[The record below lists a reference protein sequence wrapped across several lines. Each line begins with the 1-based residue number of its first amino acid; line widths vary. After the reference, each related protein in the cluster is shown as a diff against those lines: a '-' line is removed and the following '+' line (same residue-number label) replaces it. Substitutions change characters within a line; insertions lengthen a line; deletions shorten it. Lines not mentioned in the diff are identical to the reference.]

1 MSTENSSSTSRIAR
15 SLAPRRVLPVALLFL
30 IADLALTE
38 ALLGLAVEKNPIA
51 AWPFESIGITTT
63 GIVAVAVVTLAYV
76 GLDALDRND
85 RERRVVS
92 VGLLGAMVAPVVWN
106 FGVWVRLGMADVL
119 IVGVGETLA
128 PVAVAAA
135 LALVSVNTDLSG
147 VPRPSR
153 DAVASITLSVL
164 MMTSMV
170 GGVAFVGTQPMGD
183 ASGDGIVKAQSEES
197 DVVYTGGNEN
207 VVRAINTSSQSEI
220 WSASGHSNTIEDVS
234 QSADGDLVFSGASDD
249 TVKAWN
255 ATTGENVWTYNGH
268 SGTITSISASP
279 TGGVVYSGS
288 YDNTVKAID
297 TSSGEEIW
305 SFNGHSDSV
314 ISTAI
319 SPDGGVV
326 YSGSF
331 DHTIRAINTSN
342 GEEMWSFDNNG
353 DGISLAASP
362 DGKFVAA
369 GSEEGDNRLNVL
381 TSSGNQSWTKS
392 FSSQFSIPESVAFSP
407 DSSKVFAG
415 VNNNINAYDS
425 ESGEQIWSNT
435 NHSGSVY
442 ALSPKASGGVLY
454 SGALDNTLRA
464 TDTTTGENIWTYNGY
479 SDSIRGVAAGGL
491 TGSSSGGSTPFSGW
505 ENTAPLI
512 RAVDQNGDPVPD
524 AEIEAWSVQSENLEA
539 EAENKSERAEE
550 ILDQLED
557 VQPDDWTP
565 PAQADLT
572 YGDLT
577 DLYNG
582 EQPSGLYPTAH
593 TKGDMGIAG
602 WADTHD
608 LQPRLEYESGETI
621 YLYAWDGSAG
631 ANMGPTDDGVT
642 SEHYGEIADDP
653 TFTLKR
659 LSANGEVLDNHTVS
673 TTQSETYS
681 GGIPPLSYDHDYAT
695 AEVPDGYY
703 RVSVQGSDT
712 PGYVI
717 KVGEAT
723 DVLTTELR
731 NEANQLTEQSE
742 FLQDYLTGDSL
753 ARDSVTANKMLY
765 KYDHTDSGPP
775 VDTSKFDYGDGY
787 VNPGLSP
794 SGTDPTDM
802 EANRVENFPSVA
814 GTEIF
819 LQGYKGPGFGVGDYG
834 TNDTSDILEMAQ
846 DVDEPIYVSKKPK
859 RVDMSEIDD
868 PRNTTIEVEL
878 TKLDTGLNPNVS
890 EYANETE
897 RLRNELLNQ
906 TTAELES
913 LFRDN
918 PELLNK
924 TDLETRHEELD
935 ELIESNNDL
944 EERVAELRDAESVE
958 DAANASEEQ
967 LRNDLAA
974 MEQAIAELEGQLEAE
989 DPTSEIDNGEIFAE
1003 FPFAESLDP
1012 EAVTVIANYEDGS
1025 SEVVPDEYISVESA
1039 SVLGGDQVVVD
1050 GLEIANDRAVAD
1062 LEVKGVSTE
1071 GALGTSR
1078 DSITNPSFQGA
1089 IPELDAIDVST
1100 LRPGVGDSVSVEPRS
1115 SAEGYGGA
1123 ESATV
1128 YGPDGDTLNVT
1139 QNDERFTWSP
1149 EQTGTHTVRVTYTNR
1164 IGGQFTETFRLKAE
1178 ENPPS
1183 NPPTVRIT
1191 DGIGGNLVLAG
1202 SGLESG
1208 SISVDGAEA
1217 EVVAQAPGDQSPSSL
1232 DIRAQQL
1239 AVDSMDV
1246 SVVQGADQR
1255 SVDRHVSLRVWAN
1268 FGVEDALVLRQSGEP
1283 ITANE
1288 ETPYGAFQTRTSES
1302 GAEHQVVETYTEADG
1317 TTTVQ
1322 VQRNP
1327 SLLDRASYQIAIWGI
1342 DLPFTYLPTTPDST
1356 LPLTMLHPIAVDE
1369 ATPGEVVFGP
1379 ADMTA
1384 AATGVGA

>member
-15 SLAPRRVLPVALLFL
+15 SLTPRRVLPVALLFL

-51 AWPFESIGITTT
+51 AWLFEAVGVTTT
-63 GIVAVAVVTLAYV
+63 GIVAVGVVTLAYV
-76 GLDALDRND
+76 GLDALDQFE
-85 RERRVVS
+85 RERLAVS
-92 VGLLGAMVAPVVWN
+92 GGLLGAMIAPVVWN
-106 FGVWVRLGMADVL
+106 LGVWVRLDTPSVALGA
-119 IVGVGETLA
+119 IVNTLA
-128 PVAVAAA
+128 PVSVAAGI
-135 LALVSVNTDLSG
+135 ALVTVFVDLER
-147 VPRPSR
+147 VPRPDR
-153 DAVASITLSVL
+153 GDVASIALSVL
-164 MMTSMV
+164 MVTSMI
-170 GGVAFVGTQPMGD
+170 GGVAFIGTQP
-183 ASGDGIVKAQSEES
+183 AEISSQN
-197 DVVYTGGNEN
+197 TGT
-207 VVRAINTSSQSEI
+207 VSSQSTYEGEFTENATVI
-220 WSASGHSNTIEDVS
+220 DDMSDTDAWGSSGFWPYKLSTTNETSILGDTAGVTVDDNSNEDVS
-234 QSADGDLVFSGASDD
+234 AERNIDSTDLESISYYVRKEGGGFYPHFRDSGGATVLTVGIKQSNYASGYDGNKSHYIELRRENKDWVNTGIYVNDSQWLEFDVNFVDGVV
-249 TVKAWN
+249 TV
-255 ATTGENVWTYNGH
+255 YDR
-268 SGTITSISASP
+268 SGTSLGQYNSSWNVQP
-279 TGGVVYSGS
+279 DVS
-288 YDNTVKAID
+288 TVEAV
-297 TSSGEEIW
+297 T
-305 SFNGHSDSV
+305 
-314 ISTAI
+314 
-319 SPDGGVV
+319 
-326 YSGSF
+326 
-331 DHTIRAINTSN
+331 
-342 GEEMWSFDNNG
+342 
-353 DGISLAASP
+353 
-362 DGKFVAA
+362 
-369 GSEEGDNRLNVL
+369 
-381 TSSGNQSWTKS
+381 
-392 FSSQFSIPESVAFSP
+392 
-407 DSSKVFAG
+407 
-415 VNNNINAYDS
+415 
-425 ESGEQIWSNT
+425 
-435 NHSGSVY
+435 
-442 ALSPKASGGVLY
+442 SGG
-454 SGALDNTLRA
+454 
-464 TDTTTGENIWTYNGY
+464 TTYMDAFVKNGRY
-479 SDSIRGVAAGGL
+479 LPPD
-491 TGSSSGGSTPFSGW
+491 TGSATPFSGW
-505 ENTAPLI
+505 EDTAPLI

-557 VQPDDWTP
+557 VQPGEWTP
-565 PAQADLT
+565 PTQADLT

-577 DLYNG
+577 DLYEG
-582 EQPSGLYPTAH
+582 EQPDGVYPTAH

-608 LQPRLEYESGETI
+608 LIPRLEFESGETI
-621 YLYAWDGSAG
+621 YLYAWDGGAG

-642 SEHYGEIADDP
+642 SEHYGEIADNP
-653 TFTLKR
+653 KFTLKR

-673 TTQSETYS
+673 STQSETYS

-695 AEVPDGYY
+695 ANVPDGYY
-703 RVSVQGSDT
+703 LVTVQGSDT

-717 KVGEAT
+717 KVGQAT

-742 FLQDYLTGDSL
+742 FLQDYLEGDSL
-753 ARDSVTANKMLY
+753 ARDNVIANKKLY
-765 KYDHTDSGPP
+765 KFDHTDSGPP

-802 EANRVENFPSVA
+802 ETNRVENFPSVA

-834 TNDTSDILEMAQ
+834 TNNTTDILEMAQ

-878 TKLDTGLNPNVS
+878 TKLDSGLNPNVS
-890 EYANETE
+890 EYANKTE

-906 TTAELES
+906 STAELES

-918 PELLNK
+918 PELLNR
-924 TDLETRHEELD
+924 TDLVTRHEELD

-944 EERVAELRDAESVE
+944 EERVAELRETEDVE
-958 DAANASEEQ
+958 NASDATEEQ

-989 DPTSEIDNGEIFAE
+989 DPTSEIENGEIFAE
-1003 FPFAESLDP
+1003 FPFAESLNPD
-1012 EAVTVIANYEDGS
+1012 AVTVIANYEDGS

-1039 SVLGGDQVVVD
+1039 SVLGGDQVVVE
-1050 GLEIANDRAVAD
+1050 GYNISNDRAVAD

-1071 GALGTSR
+1071 GALGSSR
-1078 DSITNPSFQGA
+1078 DTVTNPAFQGA

-1149 EQTGTHTVRVTYTNR
+1149 EQPGTHTVRVTYSND

-1178 ENPPS
+1178 DNPAS
-1183 NPPTVRIT
+1183 NPPTARIT
-1191 DGIGGNLVLAG
+1191 DGIGGNLLLAG

-1246 SVVQGADQR
+1246 SVVQGSDQR

-1268 FGVEDALVLRQSGEP
+1268 FGVENALVLRQSGEP

-1322 VQRNP
+1322 VKRNP

-1342 DLPFTYLPTTPDST
+1342 DLPFTYLPTTPPEQ
-1356 LPLTMLHPIAVDE
+1356 LPLTMLHPPAVDE

-1384 AATGVGA
+1384 VPTGVGA